1 MYHILTTLDQRH
13 MVVSGIDG
21 PGTES
26 GILAH
31 TQSPEAPSSL
41 SLSSDESTSSQG
53 CWAGCFTPGFVS
65 SVIGWRETWV
75 QNGVMFTKKEPAFAE
90 VWTGANPTARFQSL
104 LNAFLQEGNS
114 RKRPMS
120 LVAKSSLR

>member
-1 MYHILTTLDQRH
+1 MGPERSGTVSDHLKEEYGFDRRCCLDQ
-13 MVVSGIDG
+13 
-21 PGTES
+21 
-26 GILAH
+26 
-31 TQSPEAPSSL
+31 
-41 SLSSDESTSSQG
+41 
-53 CWAGCFTPGFVS
+53 
-65 SVIGWRETWV
+65 
-75 QNGVMFTKKEPAFAE
+75 MFTKKEPAFAE